1 MNRRSF
7 LAALCAAAILPA
19 AKLVADNQEVMPFP
33 FKKGPLICQ
42 FTECGALSDLS
53 ANLDK
58 IDISNACIGPLFV
71 GKSNIAMG

>member
-7 LAALCAAAILPA
+7 LAALCAASILPA
-19 AKLVADNQEVMPFP
+19 AKLIADNQEVMPFP

-53 ANLDK
+53 AKLGNV
-58 IDISNACIGPLFV
+58 DISNAYIGTLV
-71 GKSNIAMG
+71 VSQSNIEMG